1 MKSLF
6 LMAPFW
12 DPYCPPLGIA
22 SIQSYLKIRGRDTAI
37 YDFNTDKEIWRR
49 QRQYFDALVELIPQ
63 AANWNIMRLGP
74 DYFARHQMAWLRLRH
89 KPALYRDCVTH
100 ILNIN
105 GRVDIDQSKLE
116 GFDRIFE
123 KIYARIDALIDI
135 QLKEHRPDAV
145 GATLLTTTLPASV
158 HILKRVKEFDSS
170 IRTALGG
177 PGPIMGAGADS
188 PDTQRLLDLCP
199 WIDNVIIGEG
209 EVLAD
214 ALHQGI
220 LEPRRLYSLKDTP
233 GLAGDD
239 RLKAD
244 THDGLIRNIGQLPTP
259 DYTGL
264 NVASYANLS
273 IGVTRGCAYHCS
285 FCYETTFWRRY
296 RKRPVGG
303 ALDDL
308 QKLSERHERKNFFLC
323 DSLANLFAEDLA
335 NGILERGI
343 DVKWD
348 AYLRADAPLMD
359 KAYTRLLADG
369 GMVRARIGVESADEE
384 TLREMNKKTTAEV
397 MGVAIDNLASASI
410 ETSTLWIVGFPEEDE
425 NAFEAS
431 LDFLRNHAETIYA
444 ADPWIF
450 IFHPTVGDAPVFG
463 RLVGEN
469 SFEARYGMRRLYP
482 PEFDDALIVQYYEL
496 DIPDVMELK
505 IDRLERMSHVI
516 KEAGI
521 PNPYTMREWRGANRR
536 WSDLHPRQGPR
547 KDTGAAPMI
556 SAVAS
561 GGAAERSPVSFE
573 PELE

>member
-1 MKSLF
+1 MF

-12 DPYCPPLGIA
+12 DPYCPPLGIT
-22 SIQSYLKIRGRDTAI
+22 SIQAYLKARGRDTAI
-37 YDFNTDKEIWRR
+37 FDFNTDKEIWRR
-49 QRQYFDALVELIPQ
+49 QRQYFNALVDVIPQ

-74 DYFARHQMAWLRLRH
+74 DYLARHQMAWLRLRH
-89 KPALYRDCVTH
+89 RPAAYRDCAAH

-105 GRVDIDQSKLE
+105 GRLDIDRSKL
-116 GFDRIFE
+116 GVFDGIFE
-123 KIYARIDALIDI
+123 EIYARIDATVDDL
-135 QLKEHRPDAV
+135 LKMHRPTAV

-158 HILKRVKEFDSS
+158 HILRRVKAFNPS

-177 PGPIMGAGADS
+177 PGPIMGAGVDS
-188 PDTQRLLDLCP
+188 PDTQRLLDVCP

-220 LEPRRLYSLKDTP
+220 LEPGRLYSLKDTP

-239 RLKAD
+239 RLKTD
-244 THDGLIRNIGQLPTP
+244 MHKGLIRDIGKLPTP

-264 NVASYANLS
+264 NVGNYANLS
-273 IGVTRGCAYHCS
+273 VGVTRGCAYHCS

-308 QKLSERHERKNFFLC
+308 QTLSQRHDRQNFFLC

-335 NGILERGI
+335 QGILDRGM
-343 DVKWD
+343 DVQWD
-348 AYLRADAPLMD
+348 AYMRADAPLMD
-359 KAYTRLLADG
+359 PAYARHLAAG

-384 TLREMNKKTTAEV
+384 TLLEMNKKTTADV
-397 MGVAIDNLASASI
+397 MGAAIDNLAGAGI

-425 NAFEAS
+425 TAFEAS
-431 LDFLRNHAETIYA
+431 LDFLRRHAETIYA

-450 IFHPTVGDAPVFG
+450 IFHPTVGDEPVFG

-469 SFEARYGMRRLYP
+469 SFESRYGMRRLYP
-482 PEFDDALIVQYYEL
+482 DEFDDALIVQYHEL
-496 DIPDVMELK
+496 DIPDVLEIK
-505 IDRLERMSHVI
+505 IDRLERMCRVI
-516 KEAGI
+516 DEAGI
-521 PNPYTMREWRGANRR
+521 PNPYKMREWRAANRR
-536 WSDLHPRQGPR
+536 WSELHPRRGP
-547 KDTGAAPMI
+547 GAAPMI
-556 SAVAS
+556 SALAS
-561 GGAAERSPVSFE
+561 GGAATSAPLPPGRR
-573 PELE
+573 